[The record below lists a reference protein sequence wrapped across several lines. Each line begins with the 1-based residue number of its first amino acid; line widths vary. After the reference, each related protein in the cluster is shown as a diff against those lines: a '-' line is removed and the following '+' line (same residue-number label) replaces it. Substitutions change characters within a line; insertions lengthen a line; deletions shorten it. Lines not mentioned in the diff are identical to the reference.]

1 MKASKIIHYLRDIC
15 RSCPCITTKLNKK
28 NGIIKMWPFG
38 VMIEGLGILALQK
51 KFLGRETV
59 SKVGAST
66 DF

>member
-1 MKASKIIHYLRDIC
+1 
-15 RSCPCITTKLNKK
+15 
-28 NGIIKMWPFG
+28 MWPFG